1 MGASS
6 VFKAYVEPTLER
18 IPILEVQH
26 AERHQ
31 GRDFLITQTVNR
43 NVFTDFDRKL
53 SRHLAAVRGVGFPT
67 FTVSV
72 KVAQREAPDNPRS
85 LAPAHHPSVPHALK
99 GIAERAFSHRG
110 AIELV
115 IHHSD
120 EAAGDRGE
128 GIRRRVTAE
137 DIDSL
142 DTALGVCR
150 LLGEAEFLD
159 ISGDFD
165 IVMAAPPGGGK
176 PVLMH
181 LANGSVT
188 VPCGTGDSTQPFEC
202 PLYGF
207 AGHAGANLLA
217 QSYLASARHRLAVA
231 KENAVLEFR
240 AAAEARILGFDR
252 ALGTRSLEDHRLE
265 IAVSLV
271 ERLKL
276 GLGDSLQ
283 GLAED
288 ARVTA
293 LDWADMIDGRAAQHI
308 SLAHAAAGG

>member
-1 MGASS
+1 MGASG
-6 VFKAYVEPTLER
+6 VFKKYVEPTLER
-18 IPILEVQH
+18 IPVLEVQH

-53 SRHLAAVRGVGFPT
+53 SRHLAAVRGTGFPA
-67 FTVSV
+67 FTVTV
-72 KVAQREAPDNPRS
+72 RVAQRDAPGNARD

-99 GIAERAFSHRG
+99 GIAERAFSHKG

-128 GIRRRVTAE
+128 GLRHRVTAE

-142 DTALGVCR
+142 NTALGVCR

-165 IVMAAPPGGGK
+165 IVMVAPPGGVR

-181 LANGSVT
+181 LSNGSVT
-188 VPCGTGDSTQPFEC
+188 VPSATGEATTPFEC

-207 AGHAGANLLA
+207 AGQASANVQA
-217 QSYLASARHRLAVA
+217 QGYLASARHRLAAA

-252 ALGTRSLEDHRLE
+252 ALGSRALEDHRLE

-293 LDWADMIDGRAAQHI
+293 LDWADMIDGKAVQHI
-308 SLAHAAAGG
+308 SLAHTARR

>member
-1 MGASS
+1 MSVSS

-18 IPILEVQH
+18 IPVLEVQH

-31 GRDFLITQTVNR
+31 GRNFLITQTVNR

-53 SRHLAAVRGVGFPT
+53 SRHLAAVRGTGFPT
-67 FTVSV
+67 FTVTV
-72 KVAQREAPDNPRS
+72 QVVQVEAPGNPRM

-99 GIAERAFSHRG
+99 GIAERAFAHKG
-110 AIELV
+110 AIDLT

-120 EAAGDRGE
+120 EVAGDRGE
-128 GIRRRVTAE
+128 GVRRKVTAE

-165 IVMAAPPGGGK
+165 IVMVAPPGGGK

-188 VPCGTGDSTQPFEC
+188 VPCTTGDSVTPFEC
-202 PLYGF
+202 PLHGF
-207 AGHAGANLLA
+207 AGHAGSNVHA
-217 QSYLASARHRLAVA
+217 QGYLASARHRLAVA
-231 KENAVLEFR
+231 KENAVLDFR
-240 AAAEARILGFDR
+240 AAAESRILGFDK
-252 ALGTRSLEDHRLE
+252 ALGSRALEDHRLE

-276 GLGDSLQ
+276 GLGESLQ

-293 LDWADMIDGRAAQHI
+293 LDWADMIDGKAVQHI